1 MQKDDPRNIFF
12 NQRQRYADG
21 AKGENSEWQTQNT
34 QRQTTQ
40 TTSQQASKSDYE
52 QKVEEMK
59 RLAAKYQREGEGQLV
74 KDIINNVI
82 EQKAAGKLSNEQ
94 LVQFANRVAPLLNG
108 EQKKRLSELLSQLL
122 KL

>member
-1 MQKDDPRNIFF
+1 MSKNNDPRNMFVD
-12 NQRQRYADG
+12 NRQGY
-21 AKGENSEWQTQNT
+21 TQQDEPSGSPTATPQEDTASSSGGT
-34 QRQTTQ
+34 Q
-40 TTSQQASKSDYE
+40 SKSYDE
-52 QKVEEMK
+52 RVEEMK

-108 EQKKRLSELLSQLL
+108 EQKQRLSELLSQLL